1 MTYWNIDKS
10 KMQNII
16 TENTIIPFFFAVY
29 GDIANLPQNHLHM
42 ELHKVA
48 AMQLI
53 VQ

>member
-1 MTYWNIDKS
+1 MSHGNIDKS
-10 KMQNII
+10 KMQNMI
-16 TENTIIPFFFAVY
+16 TENTMIPFFLVVC
-29 GDIANLPQNHLHM
+29 GDIANLPQNHLHT